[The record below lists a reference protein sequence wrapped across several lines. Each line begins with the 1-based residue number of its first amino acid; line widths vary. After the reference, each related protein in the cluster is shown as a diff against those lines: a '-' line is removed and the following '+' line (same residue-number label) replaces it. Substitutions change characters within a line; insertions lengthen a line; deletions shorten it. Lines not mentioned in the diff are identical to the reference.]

1 MQASFISLKK
11 IVHLSVLSVIALLL
25 NACGSYPQT
34 TFEDSNTSYNTQNT
48 TQSQEVSYKYSH
60 LVTAITN
67 NILIQKQR
75 LTVPLNKV
83 TYLQILT
90 PTPLL
95 EA

>member
-48 TQSQEVSYKYSH
+48 TQSQEVAKYSH
-60 LVTAITN
+60 LVTVITN